1 MRGALIVI
9 AAMLGVSVVGLLF
22 SRVHPVAK
30 VVVAVLAGVGVRG
43 LLWLGFLFQLEG
55 MGGD

>member
-1 MRGALIVI
+1 MRGALVVI
-9 AAMLGVSVVGLLF
+9 AVLLGVSVVGLLV

-30 VVVAVLAGVGVRG
+30 IVVAVLAGVGVLA
-43 LLWLGFLFQLEG
+43 LLWLAFLFQLKG